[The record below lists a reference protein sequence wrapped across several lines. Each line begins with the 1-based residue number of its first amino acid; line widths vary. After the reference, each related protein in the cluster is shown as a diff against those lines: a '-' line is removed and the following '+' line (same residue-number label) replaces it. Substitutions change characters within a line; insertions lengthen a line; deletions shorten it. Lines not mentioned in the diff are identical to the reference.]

1 MKPSLLDVSLIFWT
15 PWLAVAQD
23 RPDATTP
30 SWKVGT
36 AVARI
41 TPQRRLHM
49 RGYASRKTPAE
60 GTEQD
65 LFGKAIV
72 IEDAQGQRVV
82 FITLDLI
89 GVLAELRTRVEKE
102 VQEKYQLPP
111 HCLINPLIL

>member
-1 MKPSLLDVSLIFWT
+1 MKPSLLLVALLIFT
-15 PWLAVAQD
+15 PWFTVAQAQQD
-23 RPDATTP
+23 APDP
-30 SWKVGT
+30 GWKVGT
-36 AVARI
+36 AVAKI

-72 IEDAQGQRVV
+72 IQDAEGQRVV

-111 HCLINPLIL
+111 HCLLMNA